1 MAIELDKQ
9 TREEAIASLQRYFR
23 ENMEEPLGNIGA
35 GALLGFFIEEIGP
48 AIYNQGVADAQA
60 RMLARVE
67 DLDIEVHEEGFR
79 YWRKYDEA
87 APGRGKR

>member
-48 AIYNQGVADAQA
+48 AIYNRGVADAQA
-60 RMLARVE
+60 RLLSRVE
-67 DLDIEVHEEGFR
+67 EVDLEVHEEGFR
-79 YWRKYDEA
+79 YWQKFDKPPAR
-87 APGRGKR
+87 RR